1 MESRGLG
8 THVWVEEI
16 ESPQIYDAWLKT
28 LDLID
33 ALHPAKVIPGH
44 IESGWELDAQTDLAH
59 NRKYLV
65 CFPSRVNVLD
75 SHG

>member
-16 ESPQIYDAWLKT
+16 ETKQIYDAWVKT

-44 IESGWELDAQTDLAH
+44 IESGWELDAQADLAH

-65 CFPSRVNVLD
+65 
-75 SHG
+75 